1 MTGDITGNI
10 TGNISGVV
18 TGSVTGNVTASS
30 GTSTFNNVTVNG
42 TLDVTGTTIANVTD
56 PSNAQDAATK
66 NYVDTEVA
74 ALVDSAPGALNT
86 LNELAAAI
94 NDDAS
99 FSTTITN

>member
-1 MTGDITGNI
+1 MSLVILQVI
-10 TGNISGVV
+10 
-18 TGSVTGNVTASS
+18 VTGNVTAGS

-74 ALVDSAPGALNT
+74 ALVDSAPGT
-86 LNELAAAI
+86 LE
-94 NDDAS
+94 
-99 FSTTITN
+99 TH